1 MENYEQ
7 AYARKRH
14 LAAMSAHL
22 AQALPGWF
30 PARAGLS
37 NIWEGVVTIRVD
49 TEALAAEIRPYAEQI
64 LEALRG
70 YGVTSA
76 ATVKVVVG
84 KRQARSKPSERFHLS
99 RLLGERPALAS
110 VQSKVARLREFNRR
124 IADELGSPFP
134 EGAQVAN
141 VKEGVITVIAS
152 NSAVATQLRYLQRE
166 IIEVTRR
173 IGVTNIHSVKVRV
186 TPKVEKAEPVPRRAA
201 AMSGENSEAI
211 RQTAEC
217 MEEGSLK
224 SALLKL
230 SKRNR

>member
-14 LAAMSAHL
+14 LAAMNAHL
-22 AQALPGWF
+22 AQALPRWF
-30 PARAGLS
+30 PEQAGLS
-37 NIWEGVVTIRVD
+37 NIWEGEVTIRVD
-49 TEALAAEIRPYAEQI
+49 TEALAAEVRPYAAQI
-64 LEALRG
+64 IEELHV

-76 ATVKVVVG
+76 ATLKVVVG
-84 KRQARSKPSERFHLS
+84 KRQVRSKPSERFHVS
-99 RLLGERPALAS
+99 KLLGDKPALAS
-110 VQSKVARLREFNRR
+110 VQSKVVRLREFNKR

-141 VKEGVITVIAS
+141 VKDGVITVIAV
-152 NSAVATQLRYLQRE
+152 NSAVATQLRYLQRN
-166 IIEVTRR
+166 IIEASRR

-186 TPKVEKAEPVPRRAA
+186 TPKVEKTERAPRRAA

-217 MEEGSLK
+217 MEDGSLK

>member
-14 LAAMSAHL
+14 LAAMNAHL

-30 PARAGLS
+30 PAQAGLS
-37 NIWEGVVTIRVD
+37 NIWEGEVTIRVD
-49 TEALAAEIRPYAEQI
+49 TEALAAEIRPYAAQI
-64 LEALRG
+64 LEVLRG

-76 ATVKVVVG
+76 ATLRVVVG
-84 KRQARSKPSERFHLS
+84 KRQVHSRPSERFHLS
-99 RLLGERPALAS
+99 KLLGEKPALAS
-110 VQSKVARLREFNRR
+110 VQSKVVRLREFNKR
-124 IADELGSPFP
+124 IADELGPPFP

-141 VKEGVITVIAS
+141 VKDGVITLIAV
-152 NSAVATQLRYLQRE
+152 NSAVATQLRYLQRN
-166 IIEVTRR
+166 IIEATRR

-186 TPKVEKAEPVPRRAA
+186 TPKEEKTERVPRRAA

-217 MEEGSLK
+217 MEDGSLK

-230 SKRNR
+230 SRRKR